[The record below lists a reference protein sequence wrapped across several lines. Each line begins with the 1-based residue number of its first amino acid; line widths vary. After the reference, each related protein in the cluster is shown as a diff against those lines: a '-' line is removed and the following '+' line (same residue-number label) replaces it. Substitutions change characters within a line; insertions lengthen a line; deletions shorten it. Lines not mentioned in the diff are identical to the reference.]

1 MQKFHSSASHKRLEN
16 ARPPLWF
23 TAAYRNHVRE
33 KGGDTAHKA
42 SILRLTRSN
51 VVMHSTT
58 KQSARQHILWRLL
71 GRKPDPTAR
80 GPHVAALRSNNM
92 ASTFAHYRF
101 HTTSNGKMLSFVTGN
116 TIRAGRHT
124 HGDSVLAAL
133 SFQWY
138 LHQITKGKQPP
149 WITAI
154 STPNTVL
161 TGEIKKPLNPTI
173 TKSWTVTKTTK
184 FPGCAVTVPGC
195 PGKITR
201 SSQSRFITPQ
211 LT

>member
-1 MQKFHSSASHKRLEN
+1 MQKFQSSASPRRSES

-23 TAAYRNHVRE
+23 TAAYRNHVKE
-33 KGGDTAHKA
+33 NGAATDPNG

-58 KQSARQHILWRLL
+58 KQSARQQVLWRLL
-71 GRKPDPTAR
+71 GRKPNSTAR

-92 ASTFAHYRF
+92 ASAFAHYRF
-101 HTTSNGKMLSFVTGN
+101 HTTRNGKMLSFVTGN

-138 LHQITKGKQPP
+138 LYQITKGKQPP

-161 TGEIKKPLNPTI
+161 TGEIRKPLNPNI
-173 TKSWTVTKTTK
+173 TDSWTVTKTTK

-195 PGKITR
+195 PGE
-201 SSQSRFITPQ
+201 QA
-211 LT
+211 